1 MEKYIIPEI
10 EIVRFDNEDIITES
24 ITHDTNEVK
33 PV

>member
-24 ITHDTNEVK
+24 ITNDPNEVD